1 MVSIA
6 PFLRLGHRWSLG
18 NIISC
23 THTYANVQC
32 IKGAPMFPF
41 VATLKALFQVLPDVA
56 AERASNEEVGLV
68 VQVDD

>member
-1 MVSIA
+1 
-6 PFLRLGHRWSLG
+6 
-18 NIISC
+18 
-23 THTYANVQC
+23 
-32 IKGAPMFPF
+32 MFPF